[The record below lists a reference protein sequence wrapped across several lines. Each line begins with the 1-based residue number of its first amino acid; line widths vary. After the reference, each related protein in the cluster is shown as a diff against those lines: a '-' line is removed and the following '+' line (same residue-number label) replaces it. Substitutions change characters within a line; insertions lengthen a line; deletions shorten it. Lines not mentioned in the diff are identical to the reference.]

1 MHSATATYPAAAT
14 TTMRAIIQRIAT
26 GPEHSKDLSQQ
37 EARHGLRLI
46 LEKQVHP
53 VQAAVFLIALRMKRE
68 TDEENKGML
77 EALQEVTRTT
87 TAAVDEVVDVAE
99 PYDGYR
105 RALPVSPFLPALLAA
120 CGVPTV
126 VHGVETL
133 GPKYGLTLHQVLQA
147 AGQRVDLVPE
157 AAAAR
162 LAAPHI
168 GWAYVDQ
175 AAFCPPLHALTEL
188 RRLIVKRPA
197 LSTLETVIGPVRGRQ
212 KTHLLTGYVHKPYPR
227 IYAMLARQ
235 AGFASALIVR
245 GTEGGIL
252 PSLRQ
257 PAPCFAYHDGGAE
270 HALEVQPLAFGI
282 TQATRAVPLPGA
294 LHQDS
299 HPEDDLPPAA
309 DIAAMAR
316 ATATAGLEALQ
327 GQAGPM
333 RDGLIYAAALVLLHL
348 QRYDSPSAAAAAA
361 RAAVDTGRAW
371 RHFQAAYP
379 PPTGRA

>member
-1 MHSATATYPAAAT
+1 MHSATATRTSAAT
-14 TTMRAIIQRIAT
+14 ATMRAIIQRIAT
-26 GPEHSKDLSQQ
+26 GPEYSKDISQQ
-37 EARHGLRLI
+37 EARQGLRLI
-46 LEKQVHP
+46 LENQVHP

-68 TDEENKGML
+68 TDDENKGML
-77 EALQEVTRTT
+77 EALQEATRTI

-105 RALPVSPFLPALLAA
+105 RAMPVSPFLPALLAA
-120 CGVPTV
+120 CGVPTI

-133 GPKYGLTLHQVLQA
+133 GPKYGLTLHKVLRA
-147 AGQRVDLVPE
+147 AGQRVDLEPE

-162 LAAPHI
+162 LATPHI

-175 AAFCPPLHALTEL
+175 AAFCPPLHALMEL
-188 RRLIVKRPA
+188 RTLIVKRPA

-212 KTHLLTGYVHKPYPR
+212 KTHLVTGYVHKPYPR
-227 IYAMLARQ
+227 IYAMLARH

-257 PAPCFAYHDGGAE
+257 AAPCFAYHDRGEE
-270 HALEVQPLAFGI
+270 HTFEAQPLAFGI
-282 TQATRAVPLPGA
+282 TQAVRAVPLPAA
-294 LHQDS
+294 LLQES
-299 HPEDDLPPAA
+299 HSEEDLPLTA
-309 DIAAMAR
+309 DIAAMAH
-316 ATATAGLEALQ
+316 ATAAAGLEALQ

-348 QRYDSPSAAAAAA
+348 HRYDSPLLPLQQ
-361 RAAVDTGRAW
+361 RAQLLTRVGLGAIFR
-371 RHFQAAYP
+371 RQAN
-379 PPTGRA
+379 RQ